1 MNDSMAQPPGPFPR
15 QEMPGWKTA
24 LGWLAALS
32 IGLLF
37 LASGIWKI
45 TDPQGAAARMAQ
57 ARIPAS
63 LSLPAAVGFGI
74 FETIGAVW
82 ILAPRLRRWGALA
95 TGVLLVAFLI
105 YVGINYQALRG
116 ADCSCFPWIKRAVGP
131 AFFIGDAAM
140 LLAAA
145 LAGIWARPRQ
155 PRPASDRR
163 AAALVAAAV
172 TVFAAGSYAVAAA
185 RETGTKAPASIVVD
199 GQPYSLE
206 QGKVLVFFFNP
217 ACMHCVDAAKR
228 MSHYRWRDTAVIAVP
243 VEQARFASQFLAETG
258 LRAGVSTEFAR
269 LAAVF
274 HYTSYPFGVALERGR
289 EKASLTVFDE
299 HEPEASLKRLGMV
312 E

>member
-1 MNDSMAQPPGPFPR
+1 MNDSMAQPPGLVAR

-24 LGWLAALS
+24 IGWLAALS
-32 IGLLF
+32 IGALF
-37 LASGIWKI
+37 LASGLWKI

-63 LSLPAAVGFGI
+63 LSLPAAVGFGVL
-74 FETIGAVW
+74 ETIGAVW

-95 TGVLLVAFLI
+95 TGILLVAFLI
-105 YVGINYQALRG
+105 YVGLNYQALRG
-116 ADCSCFPWIKRAVGP
+116 AECSCFPWIKRAVGP

-140 LLAAA
+140 LLAAV
-145 LAGIWARPRQ
+145 LAGLWA
-155 PRPASDRR
+155 RPASDRR
-163 AAALVAAAV
+163 AAALVAVAV
-172 TVFAAGSYAVAAA
+172 GVFAAASYGVAAA
-185 RETGTKAPASIVVD
+185 RETGTKAPPSIVVD

-217 ACMHCVDAAKR
+217 ACMHCVDAARR
-228 MSHYRWRDTAVIAVP
+228 MSHYHWRDTKLIAVP

-258 LRAGVSTEFAR
+258 LHAGVSTEFTR

-274 HYTSYPFGVALERGR
+274 HYTAYPFGVALERGR